1 MRAYIIRRLLL
12 IIPTLFI
19 VTIIVFFSV
28 RFIPGNVIDLMVA
41 EMQVESGLGAKL
53 TADYIRHA
61 LGFDVPVYVQ
71 YIRWLWGVFQGNLGV
86 SLWTGRDILQEIF
99 LRLPVTFELGAMGL
113 LTALLIALPIGMY
126 SGIRQDT
133 LGDYAGRT
141 IAILCIS
148 LPTFWTGTMVMVFP
162 SIWWGWAPPMEYI
175 PFIQNPLENLKQFIL
190 PAFILGMALSGQ
202 TMRMTRTMMLEVL
215 RQDYIRTA
223 WAKGLR
229 ERVIISRHA
238 LKNAA
243 IPVITIVGV
252 QLELLIGGSVIL
264 ERIFSLPGVA
274 RYLIDALTKRDYS
287 VISGINLVIAIFIL
301 FANLAVD
308 ITYARLDPR
317 IHYK

>member
-12 IIPTLFI
+12 IIPTIII

-53 TADYIRHA
+53 TSDYIRHA
-61 LGFDVPVYVQ
+61 LGFDLPIYVQ
-71 YIRWLWGVFQGNLGV
+71 YGRWLWGVFQGNLGV

-113 LTALLIALPIGMY
+113 LTAVLIALPIGIY

-175 PFIQNPLENLKQFIL
+175 PFIQNPIENLKQFIL

-229 ERVIISRHA
+229 ERVIIFRHA
-238 LKNAA
+238 MKNAA
-243 IPVITIVGV
+243 IPVITIIGV

-274 RYLIDALTKRDYS
+274 RYLVDALSKRDYT
-287 VISGINLVIAIFIL
+287 VISGINLVIAVFIL
-301 FANLAVD
+301 FVNLAVD
-308 ITYARLDPR
+308 VTYARLDPR
-317 IHYK
+317 IRYK